1 MAKVDGTQM
10 ALAVMAHAQEHYTS
24 GWDVVVE
31 CYDTKDLEDLITSLG
46 ATTVEEAI
54 RLVGY
59 ELAIYVDRRQDVLA
73 EVF

>member
-1 MAKVDGTQM
+1 MKVDGIQM
-10 ALAVMAHAQEHYTS
+10 AMAVKAHAWERYTA

-54 RLVGY
+54 RAVGY
-59 ELAIYVDRRQDVLA
+59 ELAIYVDRRSDIVA